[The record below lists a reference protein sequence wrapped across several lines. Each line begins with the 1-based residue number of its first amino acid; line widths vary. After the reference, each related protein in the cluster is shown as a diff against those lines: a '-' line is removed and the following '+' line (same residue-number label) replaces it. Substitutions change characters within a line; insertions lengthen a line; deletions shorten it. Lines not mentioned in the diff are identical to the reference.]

1 MIKQL
6 VSDEATLST
15 PCERATANDAGL
27 SQDLVDTL
35 ASLGDAGCLA
45 ANQIGASRAVVAY
58 KDDADAVHVM
68 FNPRVLFGLG
78 AAKVTESCLTHEA
91 ETKVTRYAKVKV
103 AFDELVD
110 GALRPRKRDLV
121 GWQAQMVQHM
131 IDHCAG
137 KNI

>member
-6 VSDEATLST
+6 VTDEKVLST
-15 PCERATANDAGL
+15 PCERATAADAGL
-27 SQDLVDTL
+27 VQDLVDTL
-35 ASLGDAGCLA
+35 GSLDDAGCLA
-45 ANQIGASRAVVAY
+45 ANQLGVTKAVVAY
-58 KDDADAVHVM
+58 KDDSDAVRVM
-68 FNPRVLFGLG
+68 LNPRVLFGLG

-103 AFDELVD
+103 AFDELVG
-110 GALRPRKRDLV
+110 GALKPRKRDLV

-131 IDHCAG
+131 VDHCAG